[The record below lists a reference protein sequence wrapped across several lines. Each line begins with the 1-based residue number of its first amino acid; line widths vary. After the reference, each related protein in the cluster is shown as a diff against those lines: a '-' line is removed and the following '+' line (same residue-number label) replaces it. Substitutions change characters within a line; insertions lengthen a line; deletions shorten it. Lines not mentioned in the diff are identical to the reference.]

1 MQRPPV
7 QTAAE
12 WMDEEYYL
20 SVEGSYQEGRW
31 KSLPFQVAIINAMAN
46 DDIREVNFVKSAR
59 VGYTKMLLGVAA
71 YLLEHKKRNGLI
83 WHPTDGDAE
92 KFVKKHVDPMIRDVP
107 RLKALA
113 PWYGKKHKDNT
124 LELKR
129 FANGRGLEIRG
140 GKAAA
145 NYREASPD
153 FGIYDE
159 LAAFDADIDHEGSP
173 TFLGDKRMEGST
185 HPKSIRGSTPKIAG
199 QCQIERA
206 AS

>member
-129 FANGRGLEIRG
+129 FARAGRIR
-140 GKAAA
+140 
-145 NYREASPD
+145 
-153 FGIYDE
+153 
-159 LAAFDADIDHEGSP
+159 
-173 TFLGDKRMEGST
+173 
-185 HPKSIRGSTPKIAG
+185 
-199 QCQIERA
+199 C
-206 AS
+206 